1 MMPPRYRLPAVLILS
16 LLVTSG
22 GLGAADR
29 VSLPGLDGGQLTSAD
44 LAAGP
49 VILVVWASW
58 SPRCRDVVPRINALA
73 RAWSPRA
80 RVVTVVFQEDAEAVR
95 EFLAGKDLRAP
106 VYLDS
111 SGSFS
116 KKHAITTL
124 PGLLIFNDGEADFR
138 GKLPVNPDPVIER
151 TLG

>member
-1 MMPPRYRLPAVLILS
+1 MPPHRGLVA
-16 LLVTSG
+16 LLALGLLMTSG
-22 GLGAADR
+22 VVAAAER
-29 VSLPGLDGGQLTSAD
+29 VNLPGLDGGQLTSAD
-44 LAAGP
+44 LEGGN

-73 RAWSPRA
+73 RTWSSKA
-80 RVVTVVFQEDAEAVR
+80 RVATVVFQEEADAVR
-95 EFLAGKDLRAP
+95 AFLAGKNLRVP

-111 SGSFS
+111 TGSFS

-124 PGLLIFNDGEADFR
+124 PGLLIFKSGEADFR